1 MNYPL
6 LSEYIEAIKSAED
19 NFNELSNLRPV
30 LDDDGQPMM
39 SSGNFAV
46 VFKMKDGQT
55 GKLHAVKCFLKEQEG
70 RAEAYRLIAEELEFV
85 NNTYLTPIKYL
96 DHELFVDSKATG
108 ETEFPVLLMDWVEG
122 QTLDK
127 YIDYCK
133 GNMYAL
139 HLLFGR
145 FCQMAIWLLDQSFAH
160 GDLKPENILVRKDGS
175 IALVDYDGMYVP
187 SMEGECAR
195 ELGSP
200 NYRHPLRKIGD
211 FNSSIDIFP
220 ITSMALTLSYIAKRS
235 EFNDFPGIEYCTLAE
250 EDFMTPS
257 RSQLVKDVEAY
268 LNSICGKCLG
278 AFVLSLSDF
287 SISKTVIQNVFKS
300 IVNDSTEA
308 STTTDDKHC
317 YSFDLEGVQ
326 YSFDGRKILHAFVEN
341 QFFQIREGVEILC
354 NRCLSLCDN
363 VTIYIPKSLKII
375 GNGVFGRVYHFVC
388 DSKSFFLDDYGL
400 YTTNRKQ
407 LIKCSG
413 AAKKGIIPIYQETH
427 LIDSYAFDT
436 SDTYIP
442 FVEINGKFYSLQ
454 LNGEHYIVN
463 KEIGNL
469 IEDENGAV
477 YSKDWKKLYYYPK
490 LSDAKEYVISDGCE
504 EIADSAFQYL
514 YELDYDSM
522 YYEGNC
528 IETLYFPSSLK
539 KIGVNALLGC
549 MSLRNIVIDIHMEE
563 SFVSLLQN
571 YQEENVGPRKKI
583 DSSMFIYKTSVS
595 DAEKDNGVL
604 DEYGVLY
611 SYDGLKLIS
620 GKDIPMTYQ
629 IKEGT
634 KIVCDDAFYMCNVPQ
649 IVLPE
654 SLVSIG
660 CNSFS
665 NCSFQHIFIPENVKA
680 IGNYAFC
687 GGGLVSVIISG
698 KIQFM
703 GTSVFS
709 PDDAGSNLSYI
720 VLYEGIEDL
729 GNLTFRGCSELKEI
743 VIPSTVKHI
752 GSNPF
757 SESGI
762 RVIINKSS
770 YFLLEDNCLYDEFGT
785 SLISCISHK
794 RDIQLDRVYYGGVH
808 RVEDYAFAGNTYIES
823 VNLPNTSF
831 IGDYAFDGC
840 CNLSEISLSDK
851 LKSIGKW
858 AFQSSALYEIDI
870 PDTVH
875 SLEEGTFNGCRSLQT
890 VNLPKS
896 LLKIGKHAFLQCS
909 SLHSITLPCY
919 VSTID
924 GNPFEDC
931 PITINSLSSRYKS
944 VEGGLYEVNS
954 NTLICCFSDKDFFN
968 IKDGTKTIG
977 EWAFKGC
984 LMNSLYIPESVKE
997 IGDCAFWA
1005 CKELKYIIIPKLLDK
1020 IGKSLFEF
1028 CDSLEHVYIE
1038 KKNKIYHSLYMDID
1052 IRGKIVPLSK
1062 TTVLPFELQYA
1073 HDNDYCIY
1081 SPNREKMI
1089 SYGNTYGDNYEIDK
1103 TTKIICDECFFD
1115 EYNEI
1120 DGLYIHDLYIP
1131 ESVELIGKNPFCRS
1145 IEEII
1150 SDSFHYVV
1158 KGKFLLTDD
1167 CKKIVFYFGKE
1178 RMVVIPNGIT
1188 CIGSGAFCSLDLSTI
1203 TISSTVNK
1211 IEDNP
1216 FVGAGN
1222 YSGDDS
1228 FPYEMKSDNPR
1239 FIVENN
1245 TLYDLEENRIIS
1257 YWGNLEHVI
1266 IKDGVKIIGANS
1278 FFGAKMK
1285 QITLPSTIEYIDETS
1300 FYFCFNLNKIYVQKG
1315 KEYEIKILLPAFWR
1329 ELVNEI

>member
-6 LSEYIEAIKSAED
+6 LSDYIEAIKSAED
-19 NFNELSNLRPV
+19 NFDKLKHLRPV
-30 LDDDGQPMM
+30 LDDDGHPVM

-46 VFKMKDGQT
+46 VFKMKDEQT
-55 GKLHAVKCFLKEQEG
+55 GKFHAIKCFLKEQEG
-70 RAEAYRLIAEELEFV
+70 RTEAYSQIAEELEDV
-85 NNTYLTPIKYL
+85 NSTYLTPIKYFNK
-96 DHELFVDSKATG
+96 ELFVDSNTTDD
-108 ETEFPVLLMDWVEG
+108 TEFPVLLMDWIEG
-122 QTLDK
+122 LTLDK

-133 GNMYAL
+133 GNTYAL

-145 FCQMAIWLLDQSFAH
+145 FCLMAIWLLDQSFAH
-160 GDLKPENILVRKDGS
+160 GDLKPENIIVSEDGTLT
-175 IALVDYDGMYVP
+175 LVDYDGMYVP
-187 SMEGECAR
+187 SMKGKSAR

-200 NYRHPLRKIGD
+200 NYRHPLRKIED

-220 ITSMALTLSYIAKRS
+220 IASLSLTISYIAKRS
-235 EFNDFPGIEYCTLAE
+235 EFNDYPGIESCTLAE
-250 EDFMTPS
+250 EDFLTPS
-257 RSQLVKDVEAY
+257 RSQFIKDVETY

-278 AFVLSLSDF
+278 ALVLSLSDI
-287 SISKTVIQNVFKS
+287 SISKSVIRNVLKS
-300 IVNDSTEA
+300 IVNDSTKR
-308 STTTDDKHC
+308 SYTIDHNHS
-317 YSFDLEGVQ
+317 YSFDLEEVT
-326 YSFDGRKILHAFVEN
+326 YSFDGRKIINAFN
-341 QFFQIREGVEILC
+341 NNHFFLIKEGVEILC
-354 NRCLSLCDN
+354 DSCLSPCDN
-363 VTIYIPKSLKII
+363 VTVYIPKSLKKI
-375 GNGVFGRVYHFVC
+375 GNRVFGRVNNFVC

-400 YTTNRKQ
+400 YTTNREQ
-407 LIKCSG
+407 LIKCFG
-413 AAKKGIIPIYQETH
+413 VTKKGIIPIYQETN
-427 LIDSYAFDT
+427 LIDSRAFDT

-442 FVEINGKFYSLQ
+442 FVEINGKFYSIQ

-463 KEIGNL
+463 KEVGNL

-477 YSKDWKKLYYYPK
+477 YSKDRKILYYYPR
-490 LSDAKEYVISDGCE
+490 LSNAIEYVISDGCE

-514 YELDYDSM
+514 YEFDYDSM

-528 IETLYFPSSLK
+528 IETLHFPSSLK

-563 SFVSLLQN
+563 SFVALLQN
-571 YQEENVGPRKKI
+571 YQEDNIGCRKKI
-583 DSSMFIYKTSVS
+583 DDSMFIYKTSVS
-595 DAEKDNGVL
+595 DADKDKGIL

-611 SYDGLKLIS
+611 SFDGLKLIS
-620 GKDIPMTYQ
+620 GKDLPMTYQ

-634 KIVCDDAFYMCNVPQ
+634 KIVCDDAFYMCDIPK

-665 NCSFQHIFIPENVKA
+665 NCNFQHIFIPENVKA
-680 IGNYAFC
+680 IGHYAFC

-698 KIQFM
+698 KVQFM

-709 PDDAGSNLSYI
+709 PDEGGSNLSHI

-729 GNLTFRGCSELKEI
+729 GDLTFRGCIELKEI

-752 GSNPF
+752 GRNPF
-757 SESGI
+757 AKSGI
-762 RVIINKSS
+762 TEIVNKSS
-770 YFLLEDNCLYDEFGT
+770 HFLLEKNCLYDAWGT
-785 SLISCISHK
+785 SLISCISHE
-794 RDIQLDRVYYGGVH
+794 RYISLDRIFYGGVH
-808 RVEDYAFAGNTYIES
+808 RVEDYAFAGNTFIES
-823 VNLPNTSF
+823 VNLPKTSF

-840 CNLSEISLSDK
+840 CNLSEISLSNK

-858 AFQSSALYEIDI
+858 AFQSCALYEINI
-870 PDTVH
+870 PDTVQ
-875 SLEEGTFNGCRSLQT
+875 SIEEGTFNGCSSLRT
-890 VNLPKS
+890 VYLPKS
-896 LLKIGKHAFLQCS
+896 LLNIGKNAFLQCS
-909 SLHSITLPCY
+909 SLHLITLPCY

-931 PITINSLSSRYKS
+931 PITINSLSSKYKS
-944 VEGGLYEVNS
+944 LEGGLYEVNS
-954 NTLICCFSDKDFFN
+954 NTLICCFSYKDSFK
-968 IKDGTKTIG
+968 IKEGTKIIG

-1005 CKELKYIIIPKLLDK
+1005 CKELKYIIFPKLLDK

-1038 KKNKIYHSLYMDID
+1038 KKNKIYHSLYMDIE

-1062 TTVLPFELQYA
+1062 TTVLPFELQYV
-1073 HDNDYCIY
+1073 HDKDYCIY

-1089 SYGNTYGDNYEIDK
+1089 SYGLTYGEKYEIDK

-1115 EYNEI
+1115 EYDES
-1120 DGLYIHDLYIP
+1120 DGHYIHDLYIP
-1131 ESVELIGKNPFCRS
+1131 KSVELIGKNPFCRS

-1150 SDSFHYVV
+1150 SDSSHFVV
-1158 KGKFLLTDD
+1158 KGKYLLTDN

-1178 RMVVIPNGIT
+1178 RKVIIPNGIA

-1216 FVGAGN
+1216 FIGAGN

-1228 FPYEMKSDNPR
+1228 IPYKMKSDNPR

-1245 TLYDLEENRIIS
+1245 TLYDMEENRIIS
-1257 YWGNLEHVI
+1257 YWGNLEHVM

-1285 QITLPSTIEYIDETS
+1285 QIILPRTIEYIDETS
-1300 FYFCFNLNKIYVQKG
+1300 FYHCFNLSKIYVQKG
-1315 KEYEIKILLPAFWR
+1315 KEYEIKNLLPAYWR
-1329 ELVNEI
+1329 ELVSEI